1 MFSELF
7 ELPSRTLFSR
17 GKNLKLSQPILM
29 GILNATQDSFSDGQ
43 SFLEFDDA
51 LVRAR
56 KIIAEGAD
64 WLDIGGEASGPNS
77 NEVTSEEELRRV
89 IPIIKAVRSES
100 DIWISVDTWK
110 AEVARH
116 SLDAGADA
124 INDVSGLRADKDMAR
139 VIAEFQVPLIL
150 MYSKDSTPRTTREFT
165 QYRDVMESII
175 SFFSEQIEYAQS
187 NGIQK
192 SQIIVDPGM
201 GLFISGNAKYSFELV
216 RRISELHE
224 FNLPL
229 ILGPSRKSFLAA
241 VSSGRILNYSE
252 RDFPCALV
260 SSIALWQGVSIL
272 RLHEVDQGR
281 LLIDTFE
288 KIKKT
293 STN

>member
-1 MFSELF
+1 MLSELF

-29 GILNATQDSFSDGQ
+29 GILNSTEDSFSDGQ
-43 SFLEFDDA
+43 RFFEFDDA

-56 KIIAEGAD
+56 KIISEGAD
-64 WLDIGGEASGPNS
+64 WLDIGGESSGPNS
-77 NEVTSEEELRRV
+77 KEVTSKEELRRI

-124 INDVSGLRADKDMAR
+124 INDVSGLRADKDMAK

-150 MYSKDSTPRTTREFT
+150 MYSKDSTPRTSREFT

-175 SFFSEQIEYAQS
+175 SFFRVQIEYAQS
-187 NGIQK
+187 NGIKK

-272 RLHEVDQGR
+272 RLHEVEQGR

-293 STN
+293 ATN

>member
-1 MFSELF
+1 
-7 ELPSRTLFSR
+7 
-17 GKNLKLSQPILM
+17 M
-29 GILNATQDSFSDGQ
+29 GILNSTQDSFSDGQ
-43 SFLEFDDA
+43 SFFEFDYA
-51 LVRAR
+51 LARAR

-77 NEVTSEEELRRV
+77 KEVTSEEELRRV
-89 IPIIKAVRSES
+89 IPLIKAVRSES

-139 VIAEFQVPLIL
+139 VIAEFKVPLIL
-150 MYSKDSTPRTTREFT
+150 MYSKDSTPRTTMEFT

-175 SFFSEQIEYAQS
+175 SFLSEQIAYAQS

-216 RRISELHE
+216 RRISELHA

-272 RLHEVDQGR
+272 RLHEVEQGR

-293 STN
+293 AKN